1 MAQQLLDAGWTDA
14 RALLGGLK
22 AWEDAGYPI
31 EPKGDDHASSSRQ
44 LSMSQAQEN
53 LRNAEGSSS

>member
-1 MAQQLLDAGWTDA
+1 MAQYLLDAGWTDA
-14 RALLGGLK
+14 RALLGGLD
-22 AWEDAGYPI
+22 AWRKAGYPL
-31 EPKGDDHASSSRQ
+31 EPKAVEASRSHQ